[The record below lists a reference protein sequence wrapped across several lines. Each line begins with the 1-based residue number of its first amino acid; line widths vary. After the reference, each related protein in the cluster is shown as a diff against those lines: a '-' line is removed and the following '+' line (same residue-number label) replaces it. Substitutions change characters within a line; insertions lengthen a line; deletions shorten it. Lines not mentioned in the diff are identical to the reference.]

1 MNIHEILAL
10 LPHRYPFLMIDRVL
24 EVEPGAR
31 VVALKNVT
39 FNEPCFQG
47 HFPGHPVFPGVLLV
61 EAVAQAAGIIA
72 MTAHPEMGQKIV
84 YLAAVDGFR
93 FRKPVVPGDSLRIT
107 VEKVAEKRSIWKFA
121 ATIEVD
127 GKRVAE
133 GEVMATVV
141 DPPTS

>member
-1 MNIHEILAL
+1 MNIQEILAL

-141 DPPTS
+141 DPPTA

>member
-1 MNIHEILAL
+1 MNIQEILAL